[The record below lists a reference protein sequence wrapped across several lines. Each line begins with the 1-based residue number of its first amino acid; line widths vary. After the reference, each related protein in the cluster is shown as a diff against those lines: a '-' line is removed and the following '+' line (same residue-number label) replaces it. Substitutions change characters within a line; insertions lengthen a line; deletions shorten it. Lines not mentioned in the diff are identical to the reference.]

1 MTHSGFGCGFQCPAC
16 DGAEN
21 PRFPQQ
27 IHPFSLPLKLFQTF
41 SLTLSTPHPSLAA
54 VNKTLRQKLASLA
67 FQCVAYAALGY
78 AFFFVFFRSQF

>member
-21 PRFPQQ
+21 PRFPKVFPRFP
-27 IHPFSLPLKLFQTF
+27 HPAKLFQTF
-41 SLTLSTPHPSLAA
+41 SLTLSTPHPSLSLPMKSA
-54 VNKTLRQKLASLA
+54 LQKLASFLVCA
-67 FQCVAYAALGY
+67 LLYAIAGY